1 MADRGGVHFERPPPI
16 LLKGLPVKVY
26 DSIVAVE
33 KAILILIA
41 GFTVYAVGLEMF
53 HVVVARSVK
62 LTDLLLL
69 FIYAEVLGMVAG
81 FYKSQQIPI
90 TIPIFIAITA
100 LSRLIILQGK
110 ETNALN
116 LIYESGAV
124 LLLALAAVILTW
136 NRNRERKLSQ
146 PQNDDS

>member
-1 MADRGGVHFERPPPI
+1 MKIYEF
-16 LLKGLPVKVY
+16 
-26 DSIVAVE
+26 IVGIE
-33 KAILILIA
+33 KAILVLIA

-53 HVVVARSVK
+53 MIVLARSVK

-81 FYKSQQIPI
+81 FYKNRRIPI

-100 LSRLIILQGK
+100 LCRLIILQGK
-110 ETNALN
+110 ETNAVN

-124 LLLALAAVILTW
+124 LLLAVAALVIRW
-136 NRNRERKLSQ
+136 NLIKLISLPGARAPEQ
-146 PQNDDS
+146 DDL

>member
-1 MADRGGVHFERPPPI
+1 MKIYE
-16 LLKGLPVKVY
+16 
-26 DSIVAVE
+26 SIVAIE

-41 GFTVYAVGLEMF
+41 GFTVYAVGKEMYSIILSQ
-53 HVVVARSVK
+53 SVK

-69 FIYAEVLGMVAG
+69 FIYAEVLGMVAS
-81 FYKSQQIPI
+81 FYKNQQIPI

-110 ETNALN
+110 ETSALN

-124 LLLALAAVILTW
+124 LLLAVSAVILAW
-136 NRNRERKLSQ
+136 NRNKERPS
-146 PQNDDS
+146 NDPSD

>member
-1 MADRGGVHFERPPPI
+1 MKI
-16 LLKGLPVKVY
+16 Y
-26 DSIVAVE
+26 NSIVAVE

-41 GFTVYAVGLEMF
+41 GFTVYAVGKEMYI
-53 HVVVARSVK
+53 VILSQSVK

-69 FIYAEVLGMVAG
+69 FIYAEVLGMVAS
-81 FYKSQQIPI
+81 FYKNQEIPI

-110 ETNALN
+110 ETSALN

-124 LLLALAAVILTW
+124 LLLAVSAVILAW
-136 NRNRERKLSQ
+136 NRSREKRA
-146 PQNDDS
+146 NDENDS

>member
-1 MADRGGVHFERPPPI
+1 MKVH
-16 LLKGLPVKVY
+16 
-26 DSIVAVE
+26 DSIFAVE

-53 HVVVARSVK
+53 NVIVARSVK

-69 FIYAEVLGMVAG
+69 FIYAEVLGMVAA

-136 NRNRERKLSQ
+136 NRNRDRKPRQSAE
-146 PQNDDS
+146 DES

>member
-1 MADRGGVHFERPPPI
+1 LV
-16 LLKGLPVKVY
+16 KGLPVKVY

-53 HVVVARSVK
+53 NVIAAMSVK

-81 FYKSQQIPI
+81 FYKNQQIPI

-136 NRNRERKLSQ
+136 NRLREQKSN
-146 PQNDDS
+146 PPDKDES

>member
-1 MADRGGVHFERPPPI
+1 M
-16 LLKGLPVKVY
+16 KVY

-41 GFTVYAVGLEMF
+41 GFTVYAVGQEMYN
-53 HVVVARSVK
+53 VVLARSVK

-69 FIYAEVLGMVAG
+69 FIYAEVLGMVAS
-81 FYKSQQIPI
+81 FYKNQQIPI
-90 TIPIFIAITA
+90 SIPIFIAITA

-110 ETNALN
+110 ETSALN

-124 LLLALAAVILTW
+124 LLLALAAVILAW
-136 NRNRERKLSQ
+136 SRIREQKAAAHDK
-146 PQNDDS
+146 DDS

>member
-1 MADRGGVHFERPPPI
+1 
-16 LLKGLPVKVY
+16 LPVKVY

-53 HVVVARSVK
+53 NVIAAMSVK

-81 FYKSQQIPI
+81 FYKNQQIPI

-136 NRNRERKLSQ
+136 NRLREQKSN
-146 PQNDDS
+146 PSDKDDS

>member
-1 MADRGGVHFERPPPI
+1 
-16 LLKGLPVKVY
+16 VKIY
-26 DSIVAVE
+26 ESIVGVE
-33 KAILILIA
+33 KAILVLIA
-41 GFTVYAVGLEMF
+41 GFTVYAVGLEMYN
-53 HVVVARSVK
+53 VILARSVK

-81 FYKSQQIPI
+81 FYKNREIPI

-110 ETNALN
+110 EINAIN

-124 LLLALAAVILTW
+124 LLLAIAFNSPIK
-136 NRNRERKLSQ
+136 RERFTASRSLPVKSGT
-146 PQNDDS
+146 PIKGGSFMTI